1 MNDAAS
7 DSGES
12 LTERLL
18 KLLDLENLGDDR
30 FRGHSPKSWSR
41 QVYGGQA
48 VAQALVAA
56 NRTVE
61 PERPCHSLHAY
72 FVLAG
77 DPATPIDFAVE
88 RVRDGR
94 SFTTRRC
101 VATQNGR
108 TIFTMEASFQRRE
121 SGLSHASAMPD
132 APAPETLENIG
143 ALVERFTAFLPEPT
157 EKWLKRPRPIDM
169 RFVAPLKMLFP
180 DKAGVG
186 QMIWFRVDGP
196 LPDDQPT
203 HSVLLAYLSDMTL
216 LNTALLRHGRT
227 IFDPK
232 VQVASLDHAM
242 WLRGDFRADD
252 WLLYAQESPMAGFSR
267 ALTRGQIF
275 TRDGRL
281 IASVAQEGLI
291 RLRTNQWPPNI
302 A

>member
-1 MNDAAS
+1 MTDASA
-7 DSGES
+7 DSGDS
-12 LTERLL
+12 LTAKLL
-18 KLLDLENLGDDR
+18 KLLDLEELGADR
-30 FRGHSPKSWSR
+30 YRGYSPKSWSR

-56 NRTVE
+56 TRTVDSD
-61 PERPCHSLHAY
+61 RPCHSLHAY

-101 VATQNGR
+101 VASQRGR

-121 SGLSHASAMPD
+121 EGLTHATRMPE
-132 APAPETLENIG
+132 APAPEALDDID
-143 ALVERFTAFLPEPT
+143 ALVKRFKSFLPEAV
-157 EKWLKRPRPIDM
+157 ERWLNRPRPIDM
-169 RFVAPLKMLFP
+169 RFVAPLNMLFP
-180 DKAGVG
+180 DKAGAG

-196 LPDDQPT
+196 LPDDQAT
-203 HSVLLAYLSDMTL
+203 HSVLLAYISDMTL

-227 IFDPK
+227 IFDPQ
-232 VQVASLDHAM
+232 VQVASLDHAV
-242 WLRGDFRADD
+242 WLHEAFRADD
-252 WLLYAQESPMAGFSR
+252 WILYVQDSPAAGHSR

-275 TRDGRL
+275 ARDGRL

-291 RLRTNQWPPNI
+291 RLRTNQ
-302 A
+302 